1 MTPRIRQIDFRSER
15 GQGMTEFALIL
26 PVFALLLFGIIQCGI
41 VFHNYV
47 EIADATR
54 AGARKAAVSRDL
66 PDPAGAATAAVR
78 SSASGPKNGDLDV
91 SVTSSF
97 QRGAD
102 VTVHASYPYSISLL
116 GIVVKSGRITS
127 TTTERVE

>member
-1 MTPRIRQIDFRSER
+1 MA
-15 GQGMTEFALIL
+15 EFALVL
-26 PVFALLLFGIIQCGI
+26 PLLALLLFGIIQCGI

-78 SSASGPKNGDLDV
+78 SSAGGLDDGDLDV
-91 SVTSSF
+91 AVTSSF
-97 QRGAD
+97 ERGDD
-102 VTVHASYPYSISLL
+102 VTVTTSYPYSISLL
-116 GIVVKSGRITS
+116 GLVVKSGRITS